1 MRFYKFCC
9 VQEQA
14 AIRDLMDMPI
24 DNLGVLCGRSTM
36 DQDALVSFVGVSC
49 SKGIGRAL
57 ASMRKLD
64 RTLVT
69 RVENIDE

>member
-1 MRFYKFCC
+1 
-9 VQEQA
+9 
-14 AIRDLMDMPI
+14 MDMPI
-24 DNLGVLCGRSTM
+24 DNLGVLCRRSTI
-36 DQDALVSFVGVSC
+36 DQDALVSLVGVSC